1 MTISKETVEEMK
13 LATKADEP
21 TEKTRWS
28 KPVSHTWAYWHRMP
42 VGTREYTTMHKTH
55 QSNEINKLY
64 TTLRIQYETI
74 EHKGKEYKVAD
85 ILDGLVALAKNA
97 NKGLNND

>member
-21 TEKTRWS
+21 TEKHDGVNLFHA
-28 KPVSHTWAYWHRMP
+28 PGHI
-42 VGTREYTTMHKTH
+42 GTECRLIPGNIQRCIKINL
-55 QSNEINKLY
+55 NEINKLY
-64 TTLRIQYETI
+64 TTLRIQFETI

-85 ILDGLVALAKNA
+85 ILDGLAALAKNA